1 MSDQGL
7 YQLHVIFGDVII
19 RLAPMIPNK
28 KFKLI
33 LNIFFQ
39 LVIIFVVIFISVKN
53 YTPGTYL
60 IGWDSMHPEF
70 NFPLNVSRMLSHV
83 WGAEMGVGAISAHS
97 DMSDLPR
104 LLVLWLVSA
113 LVSMS
118 FVRYFYIF
126 SSLILGP
133 LGMFFFLKYV
143 FQKEKDSPWV
153 YVASFLGSLFYL
165 LNLGTLQNFYVPLE
179 MFTTAFAG
187 VPWVV
192 LFGLKYLR
200 EGKKK
205 NLLLFSLIIILIS
218 PIAYAATQAYAIYF
232 GLFLFLLSFAVF
244 SSGKKLKLKRFLSLG
259 IVALLLNIY
268 WILPNIY
275 SVVQQSLT
283 ISNANINRL
292 FSPESFLR
300 NADYG
305 DIKNVLIQ
313 KSFLFGWRNF
323 DFPNDNFKDLLNVWD
338 NHLVIPAVSAAGYVL
353 ALLTVAGI
361 LVGLVKRE
369 KVSLSFIPPLLLS
382 LFFLFNINPPAGKL
396 YYYLYNHFGVFS
408 EGFRTPFTKF
418 SVLFEF
424 ILAYYFGYF
433 CYLLLTIKI
442 KFTAVFKIL
451 VVGAITV
458 GLIYFFLPAFYGE
471 LIGPN
476 VRVNFP
482 SEYKELFDWFEDNP
496 EGRIALMP
504 INTKYGWEYRNWGYE
519 GSGFLTYGI
528 SNPILYRDFDRWNSA
543 NEDFFNQASF
553 ALYSGNS
560 ESFVSTLKKYQI
572 RFILLDESIMN
583 AGGTSDILK
592 IPQIKNIAEN
602 YQMTPVA
609 NFGFLTVYDTGF
621 GKSDMSS
628 PKSYSKIDADLS
640 YSPIDPIYLKNGD
653 YVREGMTTYPFI
665 SLDKR
670 SGVKIRIENG
680 SVEFKNSLFNST
692 LDFPATNSARAN
704 LLFNQGFPDAFNCD
718 LKKLGTVSKEIG
730 PFGVLYRALK
740 GGVAC
745 DYIDFPDLKYREA
758 YVLRVTGEN
767 RSGRSLKIYLFDSIS
782 QVPYLEEILPTEK
795 FDETYFIYPRDL
807 EGEGYILNFETRSFG
822 RVLSENLLTGV
833 EFYSVDYESL
843 AGLKNLDLQGA
854 DSIKNNLKTLNVRK
868 FGNSLYKVNL
878 QGSGL
883 IQLGQGYDNGWVA
896 FRISNPLRGQD
907 FKPKFFEHVKVNS
920 WANGWQVQSDSPSPF
935 TVYLFYW
942 PQVLEWGGL
951 ALGVIILTWL
961 IIGLY

>member
-1 MSDQGL
+1 
-7 YQLHVIFGDVII
+7 
-19 RLAPMIPNK
+19 
-28 KFKLI
+28 
-33 LNIFFQ
+33 
-39 LVIIFVVIFISVKN
+39 
-53 YTPGTYL
+53 
-60 IGWDSMHPEF
+60 
-70 NFPLNVSRMLSHV
+70 
-83 WGAEMGVGAISAHS
+83 
-97 DMSDLPR
+97 
-104 LLVLWLVSA
+104 
-113 LVSMS
+113 
-118 FVRYFYIF
+118 
-126 SSLILGP
+126 
-133 LGMFFFLKYV
+133 
-143 FQKEKDSPWV
+143 
-153 YVASFLGSLFYL
+153 
-165 LNLGTLQNFYVPLE
+165 
-179 MFTTAFAG
+179 
-187 VPWVV
+187 
-192 LFGLKYLR
+192 
-200 EGKKK
+200 
-205 NLLLFSLIIILIS
+205 
-218 PIAYAATQAYAIYF
+218 
-232 GLFLFLLSFAVF
+232 
-244 SSGKKLKLKRFLSLG
+244 
-259 IVALLLNIY
+259 
-268 WILPNIY
+268 
-275 SVVQQSLT
+275 
-283 ISNANINRL
+283 
-292 FSPESFLR
+292 
-300 NADYG
+300 
-305 DIKNVLIQ
+305 
-313 KSFLFGWRNF
+313 
-323 DFPNDNFKDLLNVWD
+323 
-338 NHLVIPAVSAAGYVL
+338 
-353 ALLTVAGI
+353 
-361 LVGLVKRE
+361 
-369 KVSLSFIPPLLLS
+369 
-382 LFFLFNINPPAGKL
+382 
-396 YYYLYNHFGVFS
+396 
-408 EGFRTPFTKF
+408 
-418 SVLFEF
+418 
-424 ILAYYFGYF
+424 
-433 CYLLLTIKI
+433 
-442 KFTAVFKIL
+442 
-451 VVGAITV
+451 
-458 GLIYFFLPAFYGE
+458 
-471 LIGPN
+471 
-476 VRVNFP
+476 
-482 SEYKELFDWFEDNP
+482 
-496 EGRIALMP
+496 
-504 INTKYGWEYRNWGYE
+504 

>member
-1 MSDQGL
+1 MISSNL
-7 YQLHVIFGDVII
+7 PTNPMFFHPTFNVII
-19 RLAPMIPNK
+19 RLTPMIPNK
-28 KFKLI
+28 KLKLI
-33 LNIFFQ
+33 LNVFFP
-39 LVIIFVVIFISVKN
+39 LVIIFVAIFISVKN

-113 LVSMS
+113 LVPMS
-118 FVRYFYIF
+118 FIRYFYIF

-205 NLLLFSLIIILIS
+205 NLLLFSLIVILIS

-268 WILPNIY
+268 WILPNVY

-361 LVGLVKRE
+361 LVGLIKRE
-369 KVSLSFIPPLLLS
+369 KVSLSFVPPLLLS
-382 LFFLFNINPPAGKL
+382 LFFLFNINPPAGRL
-396 YYYLYNHFGVFS
+396 YQYLYNHFGVFS

-433 CYLLLTIKI
+433 CYILLTIKI

-451 VVGAITV
+451 VVGAITG

-476 VRVNFP
+476 VRVKFP
-482 SEYKELFDWFEDNP
+482 SEYKQLFDWFEDNP

-553 ALYSGNS
+553 ALYSGNN
-560 ESFVSTLKKYQI
+560 EGFAATLRKY
-572 RFILLDESIMN
+572 RVKYLLLDESIVN
-583 AGGTSDILK
+583 AGGSDDTLRISETK
-592 IPQIKNIAEN
+592 DIAKRFGWK
-602 YQMTPVA
+602 QTA

-621 GKSDMSS
+621 VEESVFT
-628 PKSYSKIDADLS
+628 PESYSRINADLS
-640 YSPIDPIYLKNGD
+640 YSPLDPIYQKSGD
-653 YVREGMTTYPFI
+653 YAGGGEVTYPFI
-665 SLDKR
+665 SLDER
-670 SGVKIRIENG
+670 SGVTINIKSG
-680 SVEFKNSLFNST
+680 SIEFKNELFNT
-692 LDFPATNSARAN
+692 TFEIPATDSAKTN
-704 LLFNQGFPDAFNCD
+704 LLVNQGFDKAYNCD
-718 LKKLGTVSKEIG
+718 LKKLGLVSKEITDS
-730 PFGVLYRALK
+730 GVLYKASG
-740 GGVAC
+740 GGVSC
-745 DYIDFPDLKYREA
+745 DYISFPDLKYSQA
-758 YVLRVTGEN
+758 HLLHITGEN
-767 RSGRSLKIYLFDSIS
+767 REGRSLKIYLFDSNS
-782 QVPYLEEILPTEK
+782 QMPNIEEILPSGN
-795 FDETYFIYPRDL
+795 FDKVFFIYPRDL
-807 EGEGYILNFETRSFG
+807 DRKGYILNFETRSFG
-822 RVLSENLLTGV
+822 RVSSENLLTGV
-833 EFYSVDYESL
+833 EFYPVDHMALSTY
-843 AGLKNLDLQGA
+843 QGQLP
-854 DSIKNNLKTLNVRK
+854 DFIDKIQNNLVVLGVKK
-868 FGNSLYKVNL
+868 FGNSIYKINL
-878 QGSGL
+878 KGSGL
-883 IQLGQGYDNGWVA
+883 IQLNQGYESGWIA
-896 FRISNPLRGQD
+896 FQIRDSKLKI
-907 FKPKFFEHVKVNS
+907 FEHVKINS

-935 TVYLFYW
+935 TVYILYW
-942 PQVLEWGGL
+942 PQILEWGGL
-951 ALGVIILTWL
+951 ALEAIILTWL
-961 IIGLY
+961 IIRLY